1 MEQMLAVSSVEDL
14 SVDPSWSSSW
24 FFASSGCE
32 GWSRV
37 LVGFWFDMYFL
48 GEVRNCFWEW
58 MLSCCM
64 RIWLFLLENALME
77 KIRGLCQCQFNQRGS
92 MYVPICYRC
101 IKRIRIYLT
110 TSSSS
115 SFSLFFF
122 CISLIFSYRI
132 YQISTKRVRIMNLKN
147 TFNIIS

>member
-37 LVGFWFDMYFL
+37 LVGFWLDMIL
-48 GEVRNCFWEW
+48 IGEVRGCFWTNAV
-58 MLSCCM
+58 
-64 RIWLFLLENALME
+64 LLYTYLVVFAWKRADGN